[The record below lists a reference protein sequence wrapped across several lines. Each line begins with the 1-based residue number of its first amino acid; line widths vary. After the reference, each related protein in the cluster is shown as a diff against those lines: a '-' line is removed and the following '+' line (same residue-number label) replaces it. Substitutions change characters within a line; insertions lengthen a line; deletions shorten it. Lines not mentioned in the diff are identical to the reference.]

1 MYAFCIHTSSCSNTI
16 ADSSV
21 ADCDR
26 LISSS
31 WCCISASRLQLVL
44 LEDWDGAMFKTPN
57 HLRCFSP
64 LCVYSMLFLLPM
76 YILYI
81 YTHHWLSMS
90 IYIDGRMYMHR
101 FEYASICLYTQHAL
115 TLYIYIHTYIYIYV
129 YSFCLHTLALMESG
143 MYESVEL
150 RICLFFVFF
159 QSMHRLT
166 ILFEKTTWSEGV
178 NLEKPNR
185 NDERTDWGDCNW

>member
-1 MYAFCIHTSSCSNTI
+1 
-16 ADSSV
+16 
-21 ADCDR
+21 
-26 LISSS
+26 
-31 WCCISASRLQLVL
+31 
-44 LEDWDGAMFKTPN
+44 
-57 HLRCFSP
+57 
-64 LCVYSMLFLLPM
+64 
-76 YILYI
+76 
-81 YTHHWLSMS
+81 MS

-115 TLYIYIHTYIYIYV
+115 TLYIYTHIYIYV

-166 ILFEKTTWSEGV
+166 ILFEKTSEARGQ
-178 NLEKPNR
+178 LGEA
-185 NDERTDWGDCNW
+185 